1 MKWAKRATIGVVI
14 LAVLAVVVWGFLPKP
29 AVVDTATIARG
40 QLSVTID
47 EEGRTRVRD
56 RFVTFAPVA
65 GRMDRIALKPGDA
78 VEAGAVITRI
88 SPLAPQP
95 LDARARAQA
104 EANIKAAEANR
115 QQAQKQQ
122 EAAAA
127 NHTYASQ
134 RLENLRALLKN
145 QNTSKDSVDAAEA
158 QFNVTEANQRS
169 AEFAKAA
176 ADYQLEAAKAA
187 LIEDGGEP
195 GSMLEV
201 RSPVAGRVLRVMRD
215 SAGPAMAGEALVEIG
230 DPRSLEVVTDM
241 LSRDAVRIQPRM
253 KVRLERWGGNETL
266 NAVVRHVEPSGFTKI
281 SALGVEEQRVN
292 VVIDFA
298 DGPGSFAALGDG
310 FRVEVRVILEESLN
324 VLKAPAGA
332 VFSTKDGPAV
342 FLVEGG
348 VATRKQIQAGRRN
361 GLEVEVVSGVSEGAL
376 VILHPSDAVS
386 DGKAVIPR

>member
-1 MKWAKRATIGVVI
+1 MKWAKRAAIGVVI

-56 RFVTFAPVA
+56 RFVIFAPVA
-65 GRMDRIALKPGDA
+65 GRMDRITLKPGDA
-78 VEAGAVITRI
+78 VEAGAVVTRLW
-88 SPLAPQP
+88 PLPPQP

-169 AEFAKAA
+169 AEFAKSA

-187 LIEDGGEP
+187 LIEDSAEP

-201 RSPVAGRVLRVMRD
+201 RSPVAGQVLRVMRD
-215 SAGPAMAGEALVEIG
+215 SQGPVMAGEALLEIG

-241 LSRDAVRIQPRM
+241 LSRDAVRILPRM
-253 KVRLERWGGNETL
+253 KARLERWGGKETL
-266 NAVVRHVEPSGFTKI
+266 NALVRHVEPSGFTKI

-298 DGPGSFAALGDG
+298 DGPASFAALGDG

-332 VFSTKDGPAV
+332 VFTTKEGPAV
-342 FLVEGG
+342 FLIEGG
-348 VATRKQIQAGRRN
+348 IANRKQIQTGRRN
-361 GLEVEVVSGVSEGAL
+361 GLEVEVVSGVGEGAL